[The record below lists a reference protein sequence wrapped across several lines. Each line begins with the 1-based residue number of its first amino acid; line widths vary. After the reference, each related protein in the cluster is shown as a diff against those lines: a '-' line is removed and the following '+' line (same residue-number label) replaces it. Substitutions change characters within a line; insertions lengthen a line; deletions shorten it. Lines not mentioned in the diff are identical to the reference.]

1 MSSHKSTQYKH
12 YETIIQHSK
21 LAAKMHL
28 YAIDKINQYYLIM
41 DSQVQGQLEGQEMTT
56 RRQKRM
62 MLQKLTIV

>member
-1 MSSHKSTQYKH
+1 
-12 YETIIQHSK
+12 
-21 LAAKMHL
+21 
-28 YAIDKINQYYLIM
+28 M